1 MRAPGCGE
9 DRSYTTFP
17 IPDNT
22 ERSAIPS
29 SVSGAIALGHA
40 RPRAR
45 LRRFGLYCSPPR
57 EDTLAS
63 SPLLQLLYSP
73 NRVEGLFSGVHPQAR
88 GVVGMLTAAAP
99 EPEGGLTG

>member
-9 DRSYTTFP
+9 NGSYTTFP

-29 SVSGAIALGHA
+29 SVSGAIALGRA
-40 RPRAR
+40 RPGAR
-45 LRRFGLYCSPPR
+45 LRWIGLYCRPTW

-63 SPLLQLLYSP
+63 APLLQLLYSP
-73 NRVEGLFSGVHPQAR
+73 NRVEGVFSGVHPQAR
-88 GVVGMLTAAAP
+88 GVGMLTVAAP
-99 EPEGGLTG
+99 QPQGGFTG